1 MAKYIDFLYADLA
14 TGEEFLV
21 ELKADGK
28 TIKELR
34 GEANIIAE
42 ENFEA
47 PTFKG
52 IVSEEQAEMMG
63 IDTY

>member
-1 MAKYIDFLYADLA
+1 MAKYVDFHYMDLA

-47 PTFKG
+47 PSFKG
-52 IVSEEQAEMMG
+52 VVSETQAEMMG
-63 IDTY
+63 LDTY